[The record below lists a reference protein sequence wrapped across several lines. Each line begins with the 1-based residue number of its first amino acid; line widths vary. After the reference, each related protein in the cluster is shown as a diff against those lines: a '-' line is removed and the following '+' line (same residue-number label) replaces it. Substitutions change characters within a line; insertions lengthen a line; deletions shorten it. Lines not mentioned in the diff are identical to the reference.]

1 MALYYQ
7 ADHAANRVQFG
18 SKLETFGVIQ
28 EKLARMAMCQ
38 YVTEVKP
45 KMLFKLLFFFVCV
58 SITSTILLVRNS
70 PPWCFK
76 CHPSLSECHVIDAFF
91 FLLLLFVWL
100 FVFCS

>member
-1 MALYYQ
+1 MALCCQ

-38 YVTEVKP
+38 YVTEVNA
-45 KMLFKLLFFFVCV
+45 KMLFKLYLVFSINPVYPPCDKFFPLV
-58 SITSTILLVRNS
+58 LLSVTLPSVNVRAYMIS
-70 PPWCFK
+70 
-76 CHPSLSECHVIDAFF
+76 AF
-91 FLLLLFVWL
+91 FLLFL